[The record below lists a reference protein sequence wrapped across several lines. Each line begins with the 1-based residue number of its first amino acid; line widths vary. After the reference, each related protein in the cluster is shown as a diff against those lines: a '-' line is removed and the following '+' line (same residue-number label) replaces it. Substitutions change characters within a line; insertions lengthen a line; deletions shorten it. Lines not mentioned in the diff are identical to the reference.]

1 MYKTQILK
9 HIHIHIHWQF
19 DVKIDF
25 FAVDC
30 HEEITIAGKEFT
42 SPNHPGDY
50 PSNANC
56 TQVIRFKEGQ
66 IITLE
71 FLEFNLF
78 NISR

>member
-1 MYKTQILK
+1 MAIGCQKRFL
-9 HIHIHIHWQF
+9 
-19 DVKIDF
+19 

-71 FLEFNLF
+71 FLEFNLER
-78 NISR
+78 IGSTCR